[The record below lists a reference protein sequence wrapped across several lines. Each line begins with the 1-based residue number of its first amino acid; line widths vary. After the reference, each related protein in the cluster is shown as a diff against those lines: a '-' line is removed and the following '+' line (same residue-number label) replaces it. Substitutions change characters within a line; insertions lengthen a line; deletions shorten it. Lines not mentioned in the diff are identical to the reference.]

1 MKTVEENIIDIVKK
15 ITEKDEISLDTKLGR
30 ESGIDSLGIVTLIIE
45 IEEMFKI
52 NCDDF
57 IIQIRN
63 AQDVKSLCEI
73 VCIMIEQKN
82 RIKHDL
88 GENI

>member
-1 MKTVEENIIDIVKK
+1 MRTVEANIIDIVKK
-15 ITEKDEISLDTKLGR
+15 ISENDEVSLETKLGR
-30 ESGIDSLGIVTLIIE
+30 ESGIDSLGIVSLVIE
-45 IEEMFKI
+45 IEELFNI

-73 VCIMIEQKN
+73 VFVMIEQK
-82 RIKHDL
+82 IV
-88 GENI
+88 EI